1 MKGMWEGGGLRFRAR
16 FPAQLTERDKDMGV
30 GSSRC
35 GNPLNLEMISVCECP
50 LPNPGAAPAFHPQCQ
65 ARRHTQVLWH
75 WPHARPQ
82 GPDSPGGNVGGEG
95 ADAYPWPAPP
105 PQIWPPASSWVL
117 RVLCRW
123 PPCPCCNAAGQD
135 GAEVVVSPTLGCGE
149 PLHPVPFLRG
159 GLDGE
164 GMR

>member
-1 MKGMWEGGGLRFRAR
+1 MRFPAR
-16 FPAQLTERDKDMGV
+16 FPAQVTERDKDMGM

-35 GNPLNLEMISVCECP
+35 GNPVNLEMISVCECP
-50 LPNPGAAPAFHPQCQ
+50 LPNPGAARPSTRSARHGANSRAVASAPCQ
-65 ARRHTQVLWH
+65 A
-75 WPHARPQ
+75 P
-82 GPDSPGGNVGGEG
+82 GPGLPSGENVGGEG
-95 ADAYPWPAPP
+95 ADTYPWPAPP

-159 GLDGE
+159 GLDGV
-164 GMR
+164 GRS